1 MTPNSRLRG
10 GLHLPIS
17 TVLAL
22 TITVAIAVAGGVFFA
37 GWELLGARSLKPER
51 QLTASTLFDLVKLA
65 AGVVAGVGALVA
77 LVVAYRRQLVDEAG
91 ALREEKA
98 ALRDITRLHTERFTT
113 AVSQLGDES
122 AAVRLGGVHA
132 LAGLADDAPTPELRQ
147 TCIDVLCAYVRLP
160 YTAET
165 DLPPN
170 NTEARH
176 AYLSLREVRHTVIRL
191 IREHLLLADDRP
203 HSWQGHNFDFTNAV
217 FDGGDFSDVQFSGG
231 RLSFRSARFEGG
243 TVNFNDAEFGDGR
256 VDFGGA
262 VFSGG
267 TVNFRGARF
276 DGGRVN
282 FHRAAFEGGTV
293 DFRGAELN
301 GSDMSFFGAA
311 FSDGTVTFGG
321 AELSDGQFS
330 FRRAEFEGGT
340 VDFSDAD
347 FSGARADFR
356 HAVFSGGTVDLLRA
370 RGAAPDGLVPLNVDP
385 LPTGLRLPPT
395 WRRTS

>member
-77 LVVAYRRQLVDEAG
+77 LVVAYRRQLVDEAE